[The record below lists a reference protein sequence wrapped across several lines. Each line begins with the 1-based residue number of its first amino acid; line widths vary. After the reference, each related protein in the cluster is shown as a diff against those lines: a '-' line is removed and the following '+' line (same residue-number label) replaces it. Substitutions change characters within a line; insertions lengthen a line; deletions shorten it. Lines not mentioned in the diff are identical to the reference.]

1 MDILGDTNLYT
12 LQCDAVVSWAEIK
25 GTNQSRV
32 TVSFWLANDGD
43 YIDLI
48 AAWTL
53 RWRVHDTST
62 YTDIPVNKDASGNP
76 LHAKARTG
84 VGWEFQW
91 ERSFTVT
98 HDESGNRSIDID
110 ITGGSASTYTATY
123 INDTNSD
130 GTQKKNN
137 IKLDPITPKLIELN
151 FFPESLAVGQTTEV
165 QIKRPDGVQ
174 VNQMAMVTIGLGSH
188 YANLDPYTNYS
199 STLETKTWTFPS
211 SWADVISGDIRI
223 GTIVVTTYIEGS
235 QTAIGSK
242 NYNWTAKKS
251 SEPEPEPEQLPEYTY
266 NNVSELFTGAVAYIL
281 PLGTSH
287 GDEIAI
293 TQEDIMSYDV
303 SANLSSG
310 EIPLGGTVSRDFSL
324 TFDNTNYN
332 INYRTIE
339 SAAVSVRAYSSKTY
353 PPAESD
359 WHDFGV
365 WYVKDITASDQSYQ
379 VTITGTDAMDI
390 LLDKPF
396 VAPSSYSTVGFLLQH
411 ILTSC
416 GMSNDIETPEFIN
429 YDLAISE
436 TPDWSDDITF
446 RDVVGYIAMCAA
458 GYARIS
464 NTGKLQ
470 IVTPGHTAPKH
481 TVDPEYYTELTN
493 RGGQGF
499 TFNAL
504 EVTQDD
510 TSTRHVIDSTIAPDP
525 TNTIQV
531 EWNPLLTDDVI
542 NTIMSKYNG
551 LWIEGAT
558 LSWFGHP
565 DVLPGDM
572 LTVTRT
578 NPSERASTTV
588 TMLITDYTL
597 SFDSGGISCECNS
610 NVPTVNSDGTSG
622 YSSSVQVFNPDGTVN
637 AKAISGIPLEYRT
650 GKVENVSSTATSVT
664 FDNAMQGTPFV
675 FVTQCGGSYAPA
687 IVTNTTRNGF
697 SIRSNVSGTKY
708 KYMAIYFY
716 GVASDD

>member
-1 MDILGDTNLYT
+1 MNAVQVNGSTNLTNLGCAAMVQGTENTGTNTSTVSVTFWLDNNTGSYLNLKASWT
-12 LQCDAVVSWAEIK
+12 LQ
-25 GTNQSRV
+25 
-32 TVSFWLANDGD
+32 
-43 YIDLI
+43 
-48 AAWTL
+48 
-53 RWRVHDTST
+53 WRVHGTQAYTSIT
-62 YTDIPVNKDASGNP
+62 VNKDDSGND
-76 LHAKARTG
+76 LYAKAKNGAGFTL
-84 VGWEFQW
+84 QW
-91 ERSFTVT
+91 TKTFTVT
-98 HDESGNRSIDID
+98 HDENGERSIDVN
-110 ITGGSASTYTATY
+110 ITGGASSTYTSTSMTGY
-123 INDTNSD
+123 
-130 GTQKKNN
+130 N
-137 IKLDPITPKLIELN
+137 IKLDTITPKLIELN
-151 FFPESLAVGQTTEV
+151 FFPESLLVGQTTEV
-165 QIKRPDGVQ
+165 RIKRPVS
-174 VNQMAMVTIGLGSH
+174 NQTAYVTIGLGTR
-188 YANLDPYTNYS
+188 YANISFTDTSEY
-199 STLETKTWTFPS
+199 ETKTWTLPAE
-211 SWADVISGDIRI
+211 WVDQITSGDTRI
-223 GTIVVTTYIEGS
+223 GTITVATYVSGDPNKVGQLS
-235 QTAIGSK
+235 
-242 NYNWTAKKS
+242 YNWTAKKS
-251 SEPEPEPEQLPEYTY
+251 SEPEPEPEELPEYTY
-266 NNVSELFTGAVAYIL
+266 NDVSELFTGAVAYIL

-293 TQEDIMSYDV
+293 AQEDIMSYDV

-353 PPAESD
+353 PPTESD

-429 YDLAISE
+429 YDLAITD
-436 TPDWSDDITF
+436 TPDWSDDITY

-510 TSTRHVIDSTIAPDP
+510 ASTRHVIDSTIAPDP
-525 TNTIQV
+525 TNTIQI

-572 LTVTRT
+572 LTVART
-578 NPSERASTTV
+578 NPSERTTTTV
-588 TMLITDYTL
+588 TMLITDYTI